1 MMTLRKI
8 LAIALCACALFAFM
22 AVTANAAYPPPDSTP
37 PTVDPETPGK
47 PLGEQIMEWWESV
60 KPWLEPL
67 YQFSFQGFS
76 KALVAGF
83 QWLLSLVGLN
93 FWQGGLFGFLT

>member
-22 AVTANAAYPPPDSTP
+22 AVTANAANPPPDDPSTVTP
-37 PTVDPETPGK
+37 DPVPGK

-67 YQFSFQGFS
+67 YQFSFQGLS
-76 KALVAGF
+76 KALVVAVQGF
-83 QWLLSLVGLN
+83 IALFQLN
-93 FWQGGLFGFLT
+93 FWTGGLFGFLS

>member
-1 MMTLRKI
+1 MTMRKL
-8 LAIALCACALFAFM
+8 LAIALCACALFTFM
-22 AVTANAAYPPPDSTP
+22 AVTANAEPPKPDDPSTVTP
-37 PTVDPETPGK
+37 DPTPGK

-67 YQFSFQGFS
+67 YQFSFQGLS